1 MMPEEIK
8 YTEEELG
15 LMAMFRNI
23 TGVQPR
29 DCIIDDQFNRV
40 IFVIDKGFMGLAIG
54 RKGQTIAHVEKMVG
68 RPVEL
73 VEFSDDPAEFIRK
86 TLGERHVMDVKITS
100 RFDGRKVGVVTIPVK
115 SKGVVLGK
123 GGKNAERTRLLAR
136 RYFGIDQIH
145 IMTQ

>member
-1 MMPEEIK
+1 MPEEIK
-8 YTEEELG
+8 YTEQELG

-29 DCIIDDQFNRV
+29 DCIIDDQFDRV

-54 RKGQTIAHVEKMVG
+54 RKGQTIAQVEKIIG

-73 VEFSDDPAEFIRK
+73 VEYSDDPAEFIKK
-86 TLGERHVMDVKITS
+86 TLGERYVIDVRITT
-100 RFDGRKVGVVTIPVK
+100 RFDGRKVGIVTIPLR
-115 SKGVVLGK
+115 SKGAVLGK
-123 GGKNAERTRLLAR
+123 GGRNAERTRLLAR

>member
-1 MMPEEIK
+1 MPEEIK

-29 DCIIDDQFNRV
+29 DCIIDDHFNRV

-54 RKGQTIAHVEKMVG
+54 KKGQTIAQVEKFVG

-73 VEFSDDPAEFIRK
+73 VEYSDDPVEFIKK
-86 TLGERHVMDVKITS
+86 TLGERHVINVRVTT
-100 RFDGRKVGVVTIPVK
+100 RFDGRKVGVVTIPLR
-115 SKGVVLGK
+115 SKGAVLGK
-123 GGKNAERTRLLAR
+123 GGKNAERTRMLAR

>member
-1 MMPEEIK
+1 MPEEIK
-8 YTEEELG
+8 YTERELG

-29 DCIIDDQFNRV
+29 DCIIDDQFDRV
-40 IFVIDKGFMGLAIG
+40 IFVIDKEFMGLAIG
-54 RKGQTIAHVEKMVG
+54 RKGQTIAQVEKMVG
-68 RPVEL
+68 KSVEL
-73 VEFSDDPAEFIRK
+73 VEYSDNPAEFIKK
-86 TLGERHVMDVKITS
+86 TLGERHVIDVRITT
-100 RFDGRKVGVVTIPVK
+100 RFDGRKVGIVTIPLRR
-115 SKGVVLGK
+115 KGAVLGK